1 MKYMTL
7 NLAVLAY
14 TSKKR
19 GIMPILTLM
28 SPTTAP
34 PPLPPAQIYR
44 FHVKYQPLL
53 LNKPPPIWN
62 KIWKSSKTG
71 QEKKSLISTFVWFL
85 IAIAKV

>member
-1 MKYMTL
+1 MTL

-34 PPLPPAQIYR
+34 PPPSPRPNL
-44 FHVKYQPLL
+44 
-53 LNKPPPIWN
+53 
-62 KIWKSSKTG
+62 
-71 QEKKSLISTFVWFL
+71 
-85 IAIAKV
+85 